1 MSEKEII
8 NTKKLKK
15 GWTTGACATA
25 CSSAC
30 VYGIIK
36 QEKVDT
42 ITIDL
47 PAGAKEFKIFN
58 FEFDENQA
66 IASTIK
72 A

>member
-47 PAGAKEFKIFN
+47 PAGARV
-58 FEFDENQA
+58 
-66 IASTIK
+66 
-72 A
+72 

>member
-15 GWTTGACATA
+15 GGPQEPVPQLVLVLI
-25 CSSAC
+25 

-47 PAGAKEFKIFN
+47 PAGAKRV
-58 FEFDENQA
+58 
-66 IASTIK
+66 
-72 A
+72 